1 MAFISQLQK
10 TQPVPVPCVTSS
22 FRVEWTPDGPLLCN
36 SFFLYLRSC
45 RVTTQP
51 TTHDY
56 LQWAHSKQQ
65 VIHFLPSVRS
75 PKDYHSRP
83 HLERW
88 ATDSPAPAAASHS
101 TFKIWR
107 GEYIFRCCRTT
118 AFVRLV
124 LYTVTRPDATYNL
137 PLLPPPLSRWCR
149 IASHVGS
156 CRVVSLMK

>member
-1 MAFISQLQK
+1 MRYVIISRRMDARWPTFVQ
-10 TQPVPVPCVTSS
+10 
-22 FRVEWTPDGPLLCN
+22 
-36 SFFLYLRSC
+36 FFLSLFAVVSSYN
-45 RVTTQP
+45 TTDDSRLFAMG
-51 TTHDY
+51 T
-56 LQWAHSKQQ
+56 QQ
-65 VIHFLPSVRS
+65 TASDSLPSVRS
-75 PKDYHSRP
+75 PQDYLSRP

-88 ATDSPAPAAASHS
+88 ATDLPAPAAASHS